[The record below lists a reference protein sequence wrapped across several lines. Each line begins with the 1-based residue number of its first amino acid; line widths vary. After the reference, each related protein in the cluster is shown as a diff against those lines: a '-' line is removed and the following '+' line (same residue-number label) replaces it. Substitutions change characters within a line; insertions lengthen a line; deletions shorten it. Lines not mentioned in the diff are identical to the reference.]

1 MVSLPSQPPHLKY
14 TGEDT
19 RAYFLTKNSKT
30 MNKAQLIVKLKSAGV
45 KESESP
51 FTITDLGTIA
61 VSELETFTSSKGNHY
76 LKADNYLIA
85 VKDDKILLKDNV
97 NIKVIMANKDY
108 KSMKAGDT
116 FAVAE

>member
-1 MVSLPSQPPHLKY
+1 
-14 TGEDT
+14 
-19 RAYFLTKNSKT
+19 